1 MNNNLSNIKKGK
13 YFLDKHNCI
22 GMPTETVYGLAAN
35 AYSSKA
41 ISKIFK
47 LKKRPKN
54 NPLIVHYSSLE
65 MLKRDC
71 ILNKNFTNLYNKFC
85 PGPLTFILKLKKDSK
100 ISKFV
105 TNKKKTLAVRFPSH
119 PKAKGLLKILNYP
132 LAAPSA
138 NISSRVSPVTKNHV
152 KEEFGKKIK
161 YIIEGGLSKIGLEST
176 IINLTGKPEILR
188 IGSIDINKLSKVLN
202 KKLLYRKKSY
212 MKAPGQNRLHYSP
225 GIPLRMNCK
234 EASQDEA
241 FILVKKR
248 NNSNKNFF
256 YLSKNKNLKEA
267 ARNLYSVLRMI
278 KKKGYKKIA
287 VEKIENKGI
296 GLAINDR
303 LLKASSKK
311 YMNTLVSVNILSK
324 NFSSFE
330 AVKEIS
336 FSINESEILG
346 LLGPNGCGKTTTI
359 GMMLGLLK
367 PTSGEVII
375 NGLNVEKNRINLLK
389 KMNFISPYIEL
400 PKKLTVKENLM
411 VYGKLYSVNNINNR
425 IDYLTETLRLSE
437 FINKKTGELSS
448 GQKNRVSLA
457 KAVVNDPDILLL
469 DEPTASLDPETGDF
483 VRTFIEKISS
493 EKKMSILLASHNMN
507 EVKRLCKSI
516 LMMKDGKIIDRG
528 TPSEII
534 NKHGKKNLEE
544 VFLKLN
550 RTKNEL

>member
-1 MNNNLSNIKKGK
+1 
-13 YFLDKHNCI
+13 
-22 GMPTETVYGLAAN
+22 
-35 AYSSKA
+35 
-41 ISKIFK
+41 
-47 LKKRPKN
+47 
-54 NPLIVHYSSLE
+54 
-65 MLKRDC
+65 
-71 ILNKNFTNLYNKFC
+71 
-85 PGPLTFILKLKKDSK
+85 
-100 ISKFV
+100 
-105 TNKKKTLAVRFPSH
+105 
-119 PKAKGLLKILNYP
+119 
-132 LAAPSA
+132 
-138 NISSRVSPVTKNHV
+138 
-152 KEEFGKKIK
+152 
-161 YIIEGGLSKIGLEST
+161 
-176 IINLTGKPEILR
+176 
-188 IGSIDINKLSKVLN
+188 
-202 KKLLYRKKSY
+202 
-212 MKAPGQNRLHYSP
+212 
-225 GIPLRMNCK
+225 
-234 EASQDEA
+234 
-241 FILVKKR
+241 
-248 NNSNKNFF
+248 
-256 YLSKNKNLKEA
+256 
-267 ARNLYSVLRMI
+267 
-278 KKKGYKKIA
+278 
-287 VEKIENKGI
+287 
-296 GLAINDR
+296 
-303 LLKASSKK
+303 
-311 YMNTLVSVNILSK
+311 MNTLVSVNNLSK

-367 PTSGEVII
+367 PTTGEVII

-411 VYGKLYSVNNINNR
+411 VYGKLYSVNSINKR

-493 EKKMSILLASHNMN
+493 EKKMSILLASHNMD

-528 TPSEII
+528 SPSEII

>member
-1 MNNNLSNIKKGK
+1 
-13 YFLDKHNCI
+13 
-22 GMPTETVYGLAAN
+22 
-35 AYSSKA
+35 
-41 ISKIFK
+41 
-47 LKKRPKN
+47 
-54 NPLIVHYSSLE
+54 
-65 MLKRDC
+65 
-71 ILNKNFTNLYNKFC
+71 
-85 PGPLTFILKLKKDSK
+85 
-100 ISKFV
+100 
-105 TNKKKTLAVRFPSH
+105 
-119 PKAKGLLKILNYP
+119 
-132 LAAPSA
+132 
-138 NISSRVSPVTKNHV
+138 
-152 KEEFGKKIK
+152 
-161 YIIEGGLSKIGLEST
+161 
-176 IINLTGKPEILR
+176 
-188 IGSIDINKLSKVLN
+188 
-202 KKLLYRKKSY
+202 
-212 MKAPGQNRLHYSP
+212 
-225 GIPLRMNCK
+225 
-234 EASQDEA
+234 
-241 FILVKKR
+241 
-248 NNSNKNFF
+248 
-256 YLSKNKNLKEA
+256 
-267 ARNLYSVLRMI
+267 
-278 KKKGYKKIA
+278 
-287 VEKIENKGI
+287 
-296 GLAINDR
+296 
-303 LLKASSKK
+303 
-311 YMNTLVSVNILSK
+311 MNTLVSVNNLSK

-375 NGLNVEKNRINLLK
+375 NGLNVENNRINLLK

-411 VYGKLYSVNNINNR
+411 VYGKLYSVKNINNR